1 VVTTAS
7 GPHDEGITR
16 GRYQGKNAI
25 VKRRVSEHSARI
37 LMEPKKVRKRRAT
50 KSANIYDVGKRAGV
64 SVFTVSAVI
73 NKTGQASVAMQRRV
87 EAAVRELNYR
97 PNLLARSFAKQKTHL
112 LGMIVTDISNPFFPL
127 VVRGAEDTAQK
138 AGYSILLCNS
148 DNQKEKEE
156 NYLDLLVSKRVD
168 GILLTVAPGRV
179 NPSVRRMLK
188 DAKVPVVL
196 VMRIAPDLQCDAV
209 VTDDHRG
216 AFEGVSHLARIGH
229 RRIAFVSGPLEV
241 SNGASRWKG
250 YRKALQA
257 HGLTYDPTLTIQG
270 DYRIESGYRAGL
282 AILPRRP
289 DAVFVANYLM
299 TVGLMQ
305 AADEMGMSCPED
317 YALASF
323 DDYPW
328 LRYFRPRLTTIELPK
343 YDLGVRSTEI
353 LLGRISG
360 KQSKPMIERLSTQLC
375 VRESCGFI
383 RTVEGS
389 RTHIERP
396 DFVNPASDM
405 PRS

>member
-1 VVTTAS
+1 MA
-7 GPHDEGITR
+7 
-16 GRYQGKNAI
+16 
-25 VKRRVSEHSARI
+25 
-37 LMEPKKVRKRRAT
+37 MEPKKLRKRT
-50 KSANIYDVGKRAGV
+50 SKKSANIYDVAKRAGV

-73 NKTGQASVAMQRRV
+73 NKTGQASVALQRRV

-97 PNLLARSFAKQKTHL
+97 PNLLARSLAKQKTHL

-138 AGYSILLCNS
+138 AGYSVLLCNS

-156 NYLDLLVSKRVD
+156 KYLDLLVSNRVD
-168 GILLTVAPGRV
+168 GILLTVAPGSV
-179 NPSVRRMLK
+179 SPSVGRMLA

-196 VMRIAPDLQCDAV
+196 VMRTAADLHYDAV
-209 VTDDHRG
+209 ITDDYRG

-250 YRKALQA
+250 YRKALQVHELA
-257 HGLTYDPTLTIQG
+257 YDPKLTVEG

-282 AILPRRP
+282 AVLPRRP

-299 TVGLMQ
+299 TVGFMQ
-305 AADEMGMSCPED
+305 AAEEMGMSCPAD

-328 LRYFRPRLTTIELPK
+328 LRCFRPRLTTIELPK
-343 YDLGVRSTEI
+343 YQLGVRSTEV
-353 LLGRISG
+353 LLERISG
-360 KQSKPMIERLSTQLC
+360 KQNKPRIERLAPQLC

-383 RTVEGS
+383 RAVQDSRPRSANSDSSDGEGS
-389 RTHIERP
+389 ASHISR
-396 DFVNPASDM
+396 FVTKEFETI
-405 PRS
+405 